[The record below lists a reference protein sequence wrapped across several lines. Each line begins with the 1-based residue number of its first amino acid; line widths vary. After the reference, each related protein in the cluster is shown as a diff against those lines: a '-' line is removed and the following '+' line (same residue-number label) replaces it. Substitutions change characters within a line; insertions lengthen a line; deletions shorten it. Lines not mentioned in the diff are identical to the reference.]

1 MGLTPMMQQYLEIKE
16 QVPGAI
22 LFYRLGDFYEM
33 FMEDAKI
40 ASEILEIALTGRDG
54 GLEERI
60 PMCGVPYHAA
70 GGYISKL
77 TARGFKV
84 AICEQ
89 MEDPRLTKGLVKRG
103 VTRIITPGTVLEEG
117 SLQEKENCFLAALWQ
132 GASAVSL
139 AVADLSTGQ
148 CQAASFPGLE
158 EALEECLRL
167 EVRELVVA
175 EEGLEEAGKA
185 KGLYVTLGNP
195 GEASVEEAEASI
207 LKAPGGIPYYHA
219 IVEGVRLLFSYLR
232 HTQKEGLRELPQVS
246 VYHPQGYMVLDAWT
260 RRNLEISRNLRHGGR
275 ENTLLWVLD
284 HTRTA
289 AGGRLLK
296 QWLHQPL
303 LDLEEIQRRQDLV
316 EALVKEGSLLE
327 GIRSHLKGVYDLER
341 ILGRFAGG
349 SGNPRDALALQ
360 ATLEKLMSL
369 GAYLSER
376 GGLFASF
383 SASFQGQEGLL
394 ELLARSIREDAP
406 LHLREGGI
414 IQEGYDPEVDEY
426 RHLAT
431 EGRNLLAEL
440 EARERERLGIRTLKV
455 GYNKVFGYYL
465 EISKGQS
472 HLAPEEY
479 VRKQTLAGAER
490 YVNQELKDLE
500 YRLLHAS
507 ERLYTLEHRLF
518 NQIRERILAE
528 RSKLLEMAG
537 EAARLDVLASF
548 GAAALRNHYVRPFLT
563 EGRDYSL
570 REGRHPVVERLL
582 QEEEYIPNDFLL
594 EERNL
599 AVITGPNMAGK
610 STFIRML
617 ALLAIMAQCG
627 SFVPAESL
635 TLGLADRVFA
645 RVGASDDL
653 GSGLSTFMVEMNE
666 VATILR
672 EASPRSIIVLDEVG
686 RGTSTLDGLS
696 IAWALSEY
704 LSQRIGARAAF
715 ATHYHELIALEE
727 EDPQIFNL
735 SMAVQE
741 YPERVV
747 FLRKVVPGGADKS
760 YGIHVAEMAGLPRE
774 LLHRAEEQ
782 MAFLE
787 AGNQE
792 ATMTPRQLSLPF
804 VETSNPLKEALSEV
818 NPNQLTPL
826 EALTL
831 LYRLKKLAE

>member
-33 FMEDAKI
+33 FMEDAI
-40 ASEILEIALTGRDG
+40 VASEVLEIALTGRDG

-70 GGYISKL
+70 VRYISKL

-103 VTRIITPGTVLEEG
+103 ITRIITPGTILEEG
-117 SLQEKENCFLAALWQ
+117 SLQEKENSFLAAMWP

-148 CQAASFPGLE
+148 CQAASFPGVE

-167 EVRELVVA
+167 EVRELVLQEKDL
-175 EEGLEEAGKA
+175 EEGAVG
-185 KGLYVTLGNP
+185 KGLYVTFGNP
-195 GEASVEEAEASI
+195 EGASLEEAEACI
-207 LKAPGGIPYYHA
+207 LTPPEEVPYYHA
-219 IVEGVRLLFSYLR
+219 ILEGVRLLFSYMR
-232 HTQKEGLRELPQVS
+232 HTQKEGLRELPQVT

-260 RRNLEISRNLRHGGR
+260 RRNLEVSRNLRHGGR

-284 HTRTA
+284 YTRTA

-303 LDLEEIQRRQDLV
+303 LDLEMIRRRQELV
-316 EALVKEGSLLE
+316 EALVQEGSLLE

-349 SGNPRDALALQ
+349 SGSPRDALALQ
-360 ATLEKLMSL
+360 STLEKLMSL
-369 GAYLSER
+369 GSFLAER
-376 GGLFASF
+376 GELFAPF
-383 SASFQGQEGLL
+383 AASFQGQEELSGLL
-394 ELLARSIREDAP
+394 SRSIREDAP
-406 LHLREGGI
+406 LHLKDGGI
-414 IQEGYDPEVDEY
+414 IREGYDAEVDEY
-426 RHLAT
+426 RRLSS
-431 EGRNLLAEL
+431 EGKSLLTEL
-440 EARERERLGIRTLKV
+440 EVRERERLGIRTLKV

-490 YVNQELKDLE
+490 YVNQELKELE
-500 YRLLHAS
+500 YRLLHAR
-507 ERLYTLEHRLF
+507 ERLASLEHQLF
-518 NQIRERILAE
+518 SQIRERILKE
-528 RSKLLEMAG
+528 RGALLEMAG

-548 GAAALRNHYVRPFLT
+548 SAAALRNHYVRPILT
-563 EGRDYSL
+563 EGRDYAL
-570 REGRHPVVERLL
+570 LGGRHPVVERLL
-582 QEEEYIPNDFLL
+582 QTEEYIPNDFLL

-627 SFVPAESL
+627 SFVPADSL

-666 VATILR
+666 VASILR

-704 LSQRIGARAAF
+704 LSRRIGARAAF

-774 LLHRAEEQ
+774 LLRRAEEQ
-782 MAFLE
+782 MMVLE

-792 ATMTPRQLSLPF
+792 VAEPRQLTLPF
-804 VETSNPLKEALSEV
+804 VETSNPLKEALSDV

-831 LYRLKKLAE
+831 VYRLKKMAEE